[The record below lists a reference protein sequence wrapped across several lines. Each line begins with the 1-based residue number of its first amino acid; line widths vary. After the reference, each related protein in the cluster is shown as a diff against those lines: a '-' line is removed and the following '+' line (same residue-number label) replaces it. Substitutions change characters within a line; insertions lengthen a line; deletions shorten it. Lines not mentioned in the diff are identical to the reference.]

1 MRSRCRGGRVVPV
14 SNGTR
19 LTIVL
24 EIESGSTPISG
35 RLTEE
40 ERGSVEFGGWL
51 GLASALERLLEQP
64 LGAPPGAD
72 QRGDREQEKKS

>member
-1 MRSRCRGGRVVPV
+1 V

-19 LTIVL
+19 LTFVL
-24 EIESGSTPISG
+24 EIESGSKPISG

-51 GLASALERLLEQP
+51 GLASALERLLQQ
-64 LGAPPGAD
+64 PPGSPQAGR
-72 QRGDREQEKKS
+72 RGDDIPESAQEQEKIR